1 MHHSLRLKRGLAV
14 AAALALAVPLAACS
28 DDDNDTAT
36 PAATSSATSDGSK
49 ELTVFAAAS
58 LTETFTDLGHKFEAA
73 HSGTKV
79 TFNFGS
85 SATLATQINEG
96 APADVFAAA
105 SPTTMKTVTD
115 AGNGEGTPVTFVR
128 NKLEIAVPS
137 GNPGK
142 VEGLDDF
149 AKDDLDIALC
159 DVSVPCGAAA
169 DKAFAAAGI
178 TPKPDTRETDVKAT
192 LTKVE
197 LGEVDAALVYQTDV
211 NASNKANPGKVE
223 GINFPEADKAINDY
237 QIVALKDSDVSDLAA
252 DWVDYISTSEAQT
265 VLTAAG
271 FQPGGASAS
280 TSATP
285 STEPTE
291 SSESSSSSEASESPS
306 PTSS

>member
-1 MHHSLRLKRGLAV
+1 MHRSWRFGRGCAV
-14 AAALALAVPLAACS
+14 VAALALALPLAACS
-28 DDDNDTAT
+28 DDEDDAT
-36 PAATSSATSDGSK
+36 PAASSSATSETGQ
-49 ELTVFAAAS
+49 ELTVFAASS

-73 HSGTKV
+73 HSGVTV

-169 DKAFAAAGI
+169 EKAFTAAGV

-192 LTKVE
+192 LTKVQ

-211 NASNKANPGKVE
+211 EAANKANPNQVE
-223 GINFPEADKAINDY
+223 GINFPEADQAINEY
-237 QIVALKDSDVSDLAA
+237 QIVALKDSDSSDLAA
-252 DWVDYISTSEAQT
+252 DWVDYVSSPEAQD

-271 FQPGGASAS
+271 FQPGTGADSSAG
-280 TSATP
+280 ATP
-285 STEPTE
+285 SAEPTDA
-291 SSESSSSSEASESPS
+291 SSDSSSEAGESPS

>member
-1 MHHSLRLKRGLAV
+1 MHRSWRFGRGCAV
-14 AAALALAVPLAACS
+14 VTALALALPLAACS
-28 DDDNDTAT
+28 DNDDDAT
-36 PAATSSATSDGSK
+36 PAASSSATSETGK

-73 HSGTKV
+73 HPGVKV

-115 AGNGEGTPVTFVR
+115 AGNGEGSPVTFVR

-159 DVSVPCGAAA
+159 DVTVPCGAAA
-169 DKAFAAAGI
+169 EKAFAAAGI

-192 LTKVE
+192 LTKVQ
-197 LGEVDAALVYQTDV
+197 LGEVDAALVYQTDIQ
-211 NASNKANPGKVE
+211 ASNKANPNQVE
-223 GINFPEADKAINDY
+223 GINFPEADQAINDY
-237 QIVALKDSDVSDLAA
+237 QIVALKDSDASDLAA
-252 DWVDYISTSEAQT
+252 DWVDYVSTSEAQD

-280 TSATP
+280 AGATP
-285 STEPTE
+285 STESTD
-291 SSESSSSSEASESPS
+291 SSSSPSEASESPS
-306 PTSS
+306 PTAS